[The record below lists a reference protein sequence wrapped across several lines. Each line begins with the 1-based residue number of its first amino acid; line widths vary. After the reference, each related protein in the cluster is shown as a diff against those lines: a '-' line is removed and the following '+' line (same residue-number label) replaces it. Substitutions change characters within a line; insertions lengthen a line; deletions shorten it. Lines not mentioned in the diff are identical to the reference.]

1 MTITAEDL
9 VNREVLACVSHLVS
23 TLAQGYSLA
32 QFSEGDLGNLSEQAC
47 ALASPVD
54 DWEEAARQA
63 GWDYSDTHGTFYRPV
78 RKHGVGYDNIAKDD
92 WRELCDREDI
102 EPYQWEVYEHWTVS
116 DWLADKL
123 EAHGEKV
130 DKDFAGLCV
139 WARTT
144 TGQAISMDS
153 VIQAIYAELTAT
165 T

>member
-9 VNREVLACVSHLVS
+9 VNREVLACVSHLVA
-23 TLAQGYSLA
+23 TLAADWAGDGKSWN
-32 QFSEGDLGNLSEQAC
+32 DLGNLIEQAC
-47 ALASPVD
+47 ELARPVD
-54 DWEEAARQA
+54 DWEEAATQA
-63 GWDYSDTHGTFYRPV
+63 GWKPNPNRHGGGWWW
-78 RKHGVGYDNIAKDD
+78 KDNLGEVSAPSAQDAC
-92 WRELCDREDI
+92 ESEDI
-102 EPYQWEVYEHWTVS
+102 EPYQREVYEHWAVS

-130 DKDFAGLCV
+130 DKDFAYLCV

-144 TGQAISMDS
+144 TGQAIAMDS